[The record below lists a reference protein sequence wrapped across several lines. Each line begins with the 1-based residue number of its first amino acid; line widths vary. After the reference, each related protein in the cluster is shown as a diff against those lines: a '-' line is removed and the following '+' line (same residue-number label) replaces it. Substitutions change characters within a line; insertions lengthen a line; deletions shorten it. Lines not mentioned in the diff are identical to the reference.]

1 MRDRLLKES
10 DVIEAVTEYI
20 SCDYPT
26 EKDAREDVEL
36 LIGQIPS
43 ADRPQGKWIAV
54 SAFDAFGGD
63 GSTWMVHG
71 NPTAFHYCS
80 ECKEQTRIDEFGEEI
95 LTNYCP
101 NCGARMKGADDETTN
116 D

>member
-1 MRDRLLKES
+1 MKQLTINPNNRRFYSKDFIKGFECGTQRQL
-10 DVIEAVTEYI
+10 EA
-20 SCDYPT
+20 D
-26 EKDAREDVEL
+26 K
-36 LIGQIPS
+36 

-63 GSTWMVHG
+63 EATWMAHG

-95 LTNYCP
+95 LSNYCP
-101 NCGARMKGADDETTN
+101 NCGARMKGADDEDN
-116 D
+116 